1 MSEKY
6 IIKVLTLGDATVGKS
21 SIVIRYSDNKF
32 SETLLSTIGVD
43 SKRKIVKI
51 NGEKVRVSIWDTAGQ
66 EKFQNIVKQYYKGAN
81 GVLLIYDI
89 TCKKSFDRVYFWY
102 NDLKNNVNIEE
113 ILVCLVGNKID
124 LESNREVK
132 KEVAEKYAKDKNMM
146 YFEVSAKSGD
156 GIKKLFN
163 DVTNCIMDKILKMNE
178 KDDNNEI
185 NPRMSFLDNYR
196 PNEKKCC

>member
-32 SETLLSTIGVD
+32 SETVLSTIGVD

-89 TCKKSFDRVYFWY
+89 TCKKSFDRVDFWY
-102 NDLKNNVNIEE
+102 NDLKNNANIEE
-113 ILVCLVGNKID
+113 ILVFLVGNKID